1 MNPISDNDLILYHY
15 QDGLDA
21 GRLGEISAALA
32 TSKELQFRYARLGR
46 VLDAAM
52 DEPPQPSAG
61 FEQRLWSR
69 FEQSVDGAKRPGYL
83 ADFVHRMRDM
93 FDSARGSRLVL
104 AAGFACALLI
114 ALGVG
119 FQVGRVAPPPAI
131 VETPAE
137 ASIETQGNE
146 RTMANR
152 VLDGYVSGHLRATE
166 GLLLTTVNADGSEFL
181 DDNRELAKSLVES
194 NRLYAFAAARAGNAR
209 LADFLRQ
216 LEPVLLEVAN
226 QPATSSVKDRQ
237 GLRDYLQRSDL
248 LFQVRATESRID
260 VANKRS
266 L

>member
-1 MNPISDNDLILYHY
+1 MIPINDNDLILFHY
-15 QDGLDA
+15 QDGLGA
-21 GRLGEISAALA
+21 ERLAEISAALETSSDVRARYQRLCHMLDTA
-32 TSKELQFRYARLGR
+32 TG
-46 VLDAAM
+46 
-52 DEPPQPSAG
+52 EPPQPTAG
-61 FEQRLWSR
+61 FDQRLWSR
-69 FEQSVDGAKRPGYL
+69 FEQRIGGVRQPVQSAKWIDRLRSVL
-83 ADFVHRMRDM
+83 E
-93 FDSARGSRLVL
+93 SARGSRLML
-104 AAGFACALLI
+104 AGGFACALLI

-119 FQVGRVAPPPAI
+119 FQFGRVAPPPAM
-131 VETPAE
+131 VEAPHDVPLVTP
-137 ASIETQGNE
+137 GNE
-146 RTMANR
+146 RSMANR

-166 GLLLTTVNADGSEFL
+166 GLLLTTVNSGGNEFL

-194 NRLYAFAAARAGNAR
+194 NRLYAVAAARAGNAR

-226 QPATSSVKDRQ
+226 QPDSSSVEDRQ